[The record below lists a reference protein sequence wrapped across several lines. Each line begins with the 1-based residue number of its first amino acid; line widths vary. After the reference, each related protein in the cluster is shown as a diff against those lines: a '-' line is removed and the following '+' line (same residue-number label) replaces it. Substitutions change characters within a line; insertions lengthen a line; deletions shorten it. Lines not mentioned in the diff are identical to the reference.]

1 VASSTPEPTTDTA
14 AVPGRRSVL
23 WRLRFVGFGAL
34 VLGVVAI
41 GGVWTALNTLKL
53 PPERRPVE
61 TSFVCDS
68 TVEPGQCGFD
78 TAMARL
84 RTEEER
90 VLVDYEQLPP
100 VLVQAVLS
108 AEDRKFFDH
117 NGVDPLGITRALYQ
131 DVLGGSESLQG
142 GSTITQQ
149 YVKNVY
155 LTSERS
161 LDRKLREAVL
171 AIKLERELDKR
182 EILTRYL
189 NEVYFGRGAYGVEA
203 AARAYFGVNVE
214 ELDLAQSAYLAGLIR
229 SPETADATRDPEV
242 ASQRRDSVL
251 VAMVEEGH
259 ITQADAD
266 RVGALPWLTEPS
278 IQQDGSVQPA
288 TILERSE
295 ETTDFGPVRY
305 DDIGSEY
312 WVDLVRRQLRERFGP
327 GAETRGFRVY
337 TTFDPDL
344 QEAAVESVNSTVNQ
358 PDGPLGSLV
367 SVDTDGRVAAMVA
380 GRDYQSAQV
389 NLALGAEGGGAGR
402 SPGSTF
408 KPIALAAF
416 VEDGFSVDSRYEAP
430 PTTQFPGV
438 TEQDGSPWRP
448 ANYDRADHGVETV
461 EQATWQSTNTVY
473 AGMVDQLGPERL
485 ASMANR
491 LGVTAELDPVYSLV
505 LGAEGVSVLDMASAY
520 STFSRHGVRIDPYI
534 IERIEDSDGTVVFD
548 AAVDVPR
555 QQVIAPDVADTVT
568 SVLTGVISRGTGKA
582 AAFGSPAAG
591 KTGTTD
597 NAEDAWFA
605 GYTCDLTA
613 VVWMGYEVPR
623 EMTTSSGGQMS
634 GGATPARMWRS
645 FMSRATADDDDC
657 DYAEVDYGDK
667 VLNSEYSPSRSSK
680 RSSQGSSGS
689 SSGSTTSTTTPS
701 GSSSTSVPR
710 STATVPR
717 STTTAPRPTTTPPSS
732 PPTTATSGGG

>member
-1 VASSTPEPTTDTA
+1 MTSPTA
-14 AVPGRRSVL
+14 APETDPVDGPGRRSIL
-23 WRLRFVGFGAL
+23 WRLRFVFFGAL
-34 VLGVVAI
+34 VLGVAAI
-41 GGVWTALNTLKL
+41 GGLWTALNTLKL

-61 TSFVCDS
+61 TSFVCDT
-68 TVEPGQCGFD
+68 TVAAGQCGFD

-117 NGVDPLGITRALYQ
+117 NGVDPLGIGRAIYMDLI
-131 DVLGGSESLQG
+131 GGSESLQG

-155 LTSERS
+155 LTSDRTI
-161 LDRKLREAVL
+161 DRKLREAVL
-171 AIKLERELDKR
+171 AIKLEREFDKR

-203 AARAYFGVNVE
+203 AARAYFGVNAE
-214 ELDLAQSAYLAGLIR
+214 DLDLAQSSYLAGLIR
-229 SPETADATRDPEV
+229 SPETADATQAPDV
-242 ASQRRDSVL
+242 ATQRRDTVL
-251 VAMVEEGH
+251 VAMVEEGY
-259 ITQADAD
+259 ITQAEADA
-266 RVGALPWLTEPS
+266 VASLPWTTQPL
-278 IQQDGSVQPA
+278 IRQDGSVQPA
-288 TILERSE
+288 TILPRE
-295 ETTDFGPVRY
+295 EDTTDFGPVRY
-305 DDIGSEY
+305 EDIGSEY
-312 WVDLVRRQLRERFGP
+312 WVDLVRTQLRERFGP

-337 TTFDPDL
+337 TTFDPDI
-344 QEAAVESVNSTVNQ
+344 QEAAVESVNGTVNQ

-367 SVDTDGRVAAMVA
+367 SVDADGRVVAMVA
-380 GRDYQSAQV
+380 GRDYQSQQV

-416 VEDGFSVDSRYEAP
+416 IEDGFSVDSRYEAP

-438 TEQDGSPWRP
+438 TEQDGSPWLP
-448 ANYDRADHGVETV
+448 ANYDRADRGVETV

-473 AGMVDQLGPERL
+473 AGMVDQIGPERL

-505 LGAEGVSVLDMASAY
+505 LGAVGVSVLDMTSAY

-534 IERIEDSDGTVVFD
+534 IERIEDSDGNVVFD

-568 SVLTGVISRGTGKA
+568 SVLTGVISRGTGRNA
-582 AAFGSPAAG
+582 SFGSPAAG

-613 VVWMGYEVPR
+613 VVWMGYEQPR

-645 FMSRATADDDDC
+645 FMSQATSDEDDC
-657 DYAEVDYGDK
+657 EFAQVDYGDK
-667 VLNSEYSPSRSSK
+667 VLNSEYSPSRSTRRS
-680 RSSQGSSGS
+680 SSQGSSGS
-689 SSGSTTSTTTPS
+689 SASSTTSPS
-701 GSSSTSVPR
+701 ASSTSVPR
-710 STATVPR
+710 SSTTVPR
-717 STTTAPRPTTTPPSS
+717 SSTTAPRPTTPSTSAPPSS
-732 PPTTATSGGG
+732 GPSPGG